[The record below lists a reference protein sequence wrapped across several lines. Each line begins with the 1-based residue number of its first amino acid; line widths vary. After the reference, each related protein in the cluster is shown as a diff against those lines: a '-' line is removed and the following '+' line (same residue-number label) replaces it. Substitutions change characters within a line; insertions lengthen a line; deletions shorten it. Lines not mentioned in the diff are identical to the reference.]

1 MFMSNTPNSGDRMDI
16 NESFV
21 KGRRADQALCEDIIY
36 SGEHFVAVLD
46 GATDKSALR
55 YDDMTGG
62 RFAALVLAAALDELG
77 AEADLTDCVKYLSA
91 RLNDAIMLACND
103 EPADRPC
110 AVAGIYSRRRRQ
122 LWRIGD
128 VGLRIADRALLASK
142 RIDVVTG
149 SARAAMTAA
158 LLEDGVTP
166 EQVRDSDPGRA
177 FILPLL
183 ERQHVFANHLT
194 SRWGYAA
201 LNGRPVPSHL
211 LECYNVPAG
220 TDIVIAS
227 DGYPHPEGTL
237 AAAELAL
244 ASSLAND
251 PFRVDEDYG
260 TKGVAPD
267 AESFDDRAYVR
278 LHT

>member
-1 MFMSNTPNSGDRMDI
+1 MDI
-16 NESFV
+16 HESFV
-21 KGRRADQALCEDIIY
+21 KGKRTDQALCEDIIY
-36 SGEHFVAVLD
+36 TGEHFVAVLD
-46 GATDKSALR
+46 GATDKSGLR

-62 RFAALVLAAALDELG
+62 RFAVLVLADALDDLH
-77 AEADLTDCVKYLSA
+77 ADTDLTDCVKHLSV
-91 RLNDAIMLACND
+91 RLNAAIVLACGD

-110 AVAGIYSRRRRQ
+110 AVAGIYSRSRRQ

-183 ERQHVFANHLT
+183 ARQHVFVNHLT
-194 SRWGYAA
+194 SPWGYAA
-201 LNGRPVPSHL
+201 LNGRPVPSRL
-211 LECYNVPAG
+211 LERYDAPAG
-220 TDIVIAS
+220 TDVVIAS
-227 DGYPHPEGTL
+227 DGYPRPEGTL
-237 AAAELAL
+237 AAAESELA
-244 ASSLAND
+244 ASLAND
-251 PFRVDEDYG
+251 PFRVGEDYG

-278 LHT
+278 LRT